1 MNALNSSGS
10 SGNVGGNGVVIGLPY
25 FDQDMPA
32 RAKRLF
38 RNTFRRYQDSGGD
51 EGIAI
56 RAAWEAVNREYV
68 KLNNR
73 WIPKVA
79 AKVIVQHDIDDSS
92 EDESLNPHS
101 SIPRVVSVVQKR
113 RGGGGGGNG
122 GGSGRVG
129 NGTFRSSM
137 TSDDSSS
144 EDDTFG
150 YSDEDSD
157 DQDSKFTS
165 LNRKYSYN
173 RFNGRRNFFKR
184 PNKRQ

>member
-1 MNALNSSGS
+1 MNGLSSG
-10 SGNVGGNGVVIGLPY
+10 GGIGNGVSLPY

-38 RNTFRRYQDSGGD
+38 RNTFRRYQDSGGG
-51 EGIAI
+51 EEIAI

-92 EDESLNPHS
+92 EDESSLNQSKTHALAS
-101 SIPRVVSVVQKR
+101 GRAKVAFKR
-113 RGGGGGGNG
+113 RGGGDGGETP
-122 GGSGRVG
+122 VHH
-129 NGTFRSSM
+129 RSVM
-137 TSDDSSS
+137 TSDESSS
-144 EDDTFG
+144 DG

-157 DQDSKFTS
+157 DQNSKFTS

-173 RFNGRRNFFKR
+173 RFNGRNFFKT
-184 PNKRQ
+184 PNKRH